1 MANVDETIY
10 LACRRALGLDGSS
23 EISGLLSN
31 VQDIETLTE
40 HVINVV
46 RTKMR
51 EQNTNRDTTAFV
63 RPFVE
68 LFMDSTCTTDVYD

>member
-1 MANVDETIY
+1 MFFFIIFY
-10 LACRRALGLDGSS
+10 IQGLDGSS

-31 VQDIETLTE
+31 VQDIEALTE

-51 EQNTNRDTTAFV
+51 EHNSIRV
-63 RPFVE
+63 K
-68 LFMDSTCTTDVYD
+68 

>member
-1 MANVDETIY
+1 MIILFY
-10 LACRRALGLDGSS
+10 IQGLDGSS

-31 VQDIETLTE
+31 VQDIDVLTD

-51 EQNTNRDTTAFV
+51 EQNSIRV
-63 RPFVE
+63 K
-68 LFMDSTCTTDVYD
+68 

>member
-1 MANVDETIY
+1 LILFY
-10 LACRRALGLDGSS
+10 IQGLDGSS

-31 VQDIETLTE
+31 VQDIEALTE

-51 EQNTNRDTTAFV
+51 EHNSIRVIKQKNFFLT
-63 RPFVE
+63 
-68 LFMDSTCTTDVYD
+68 